1 MVLCGVQ
8 NRDFSGT
15 QDSSLLNILNGKNS
29 KMIENTASPSQLDE
43 MKPAPRVG
51 FRFLTNKRDMKGT
64 WYRKAKIYRGGKKWF
79 VYYYYYHD
87 GKFNRYKVYEDL
99 NRQPPEEKEAYALDL
114 RDAVNEQLRSGFNPL
129 REDLT
134 VVVRNWSVIQGL
146 NFFKT
151 NLPNRG
157 LRKRTIQSYESVL
170 RFLYE
175 YFPAHTPIKE
185 LSKIQVNAIFRQA
198 YLKKKW
204 SNVTFNNYI
213 MFTRAI
219 WNYLI
224 EEEVTD
230 NNPIKVKP
238 LPEQI
243 TKHKY
248 FSDEVFKKIKENAP
262 ADLLRF
268 IMFLY
273 HTGTRPNEA
282 RQLKYDNILRDRKLL
297 FIPASISKNKKDDYV
312 PLTDYILKEFKGEG
326 LIFGTSV
333 NYFTQKWTK
342 LKKDLKLDKDYTLY
356 SIKSTR
362 AIHLANDKAD
372 PYTIMR
378 LFRHSGLHVTMSY
391 LRDLNVDINREAV
404 EKGIKF

>member
-1 MVLCGVQ
+1 
-8 NRDFSGT
+8 
-15 QDSSLLNILNGKNS
+15 
-29 KMIENTASPSQLDE
+29 MIENTASPSQLEE

-51 FRFLTNKRDMKGT
+51 FSFLTANRDKSQTMKYVD
-64 WYRKAKIYRGGKKWF
+64 YRPARIYRGTKWHVAYSYRDPETKEF
-79 VYYYYYHD
+79 VR
-87 GKFNRYKVYEDL
+87 FKVYENINRIKDL
-99 NRQPPEEKEAYALDL
+99 KEREEFAKQL
-114 RDAVNEQLRSGFNPL
+114 RDAVNYHLEKGFNPFEEEL
-129 REDLT
+129 K
-134 VVVRNWSVIQGL
+134 VVVKNWSVNQGL

-175 YFPAHTPIKE
+175 YFPMQTPIKE

-198 YLKKKW
+198 YIKKKW

-213 MFTRAI
+213 TFTRSI

-230 NNPIKVKP
+230 NNPVKVKP
-238 LPEQI
+238 LPEII

-248 FSDEVFKKIKENAP
+248 FSDEVFKKIKDKSP

-282 RQLKYDNILRDRKLL
+282 RQLKYEHIDRQRKLL
-297 FIPASISKNKKDDYV
+297 KIPAFISKNKKDDYV
-312 PLTDYILKEFKGEG
+312 PLSEYILKEYRGEG
-326 LIFGTSV
+326 FIFGTSV

-342 LKKDLKLDKDYTLY
+342 LKKDLKLAKDYTLY

-362 AIHLANDKAD
+362 ALHLANDNAD
-372 PYTIMR
+372 PYSIMQ
-378 LFRHSGLHVTMSY
+378 LFRHSGLHITMAY
-391 LRDLNVDINREAV
+391 LRGLNVTVNREAV